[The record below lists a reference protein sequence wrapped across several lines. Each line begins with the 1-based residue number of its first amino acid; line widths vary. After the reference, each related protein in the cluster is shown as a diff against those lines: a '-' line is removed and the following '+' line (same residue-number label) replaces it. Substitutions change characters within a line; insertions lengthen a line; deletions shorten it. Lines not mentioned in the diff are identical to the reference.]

1 MKCAGFF
8 SGIGGIELAF
18 RKQGFNV
25 VYSNEIDKNAVA
37 TYENNH
43 KIKVDNRDIRDIQI
57 SEIPDFDIMLAGFPC
72 QPFSLAGYQQGFD
85 DEKGR
90 GTLFFELERIFKAK
104 KPKIIFLE
112 NVKNLVTHDNGN
124 TFIVILKKLKEAG
137 YYIQYKVLNAMD
149 YGNIPQNRERIY
161 IVAFQ
166 DKKQYQHFEFPA
178 PINLTT
184 KLSDL
189 IDFDTKQEERYY
201 YTARSCNFYDTL
213 IKQMTN
219 PNSVYQWRR
228 VYVRENKSGVV
239 PTLTAN
245 MGTGGH
251 NVPLIISRHG
261 IRKLT
266 PMECFKIQGFPFDF
280 VLPENVSNSQLYK
293 QAGNSVAVSVIERIV
308 QEIKKQN
315 P

>member
-8 SGIGGIELAF
+8 SGVGGIELAF
-18 RKQGFNV
+18 SKQGFDII
-25 VYSNEIDKNAVA
+25 YSNEIDKYAVA

-57 SEIPDFDIMLAGFPC
+57 SEIPDFDVMLAGFPC
-72 QPFSLAGYQQGFD
+72 QPFSLAGYQQGFND
-85 DEKGR
+85 NKGR

-112 NVKNLVTHDNGN
+112 NVKNLLTHDNGN
-124 TFIVILKKLKEAG
+124 TFKVILNKLESFG
-137 YYIQYKVLNAMD
+137 YYVKYKILNAMG

-161 IVAFQ
+161 IIAFQ
-166 DKKQYQHFEFPA
+166 DKKQYEQFDFPA
-178 PINLTT
+178 PIKLTT

-189 IDFDTKQEERYY
+189 IDFNTKQEEKYY
-201 YTARSCNFYDTL
+201 YTPHNCAFYDILT
-213 IKQMTN
+213 KQMTN
-219 PNSVYQWRR
+219 SNSIYQWRR

-251 NVPLIISRHG
+251 NVPLIISKHG

-266 PMECFKIQGFPFDF
+266 PTECFKIQGFLNDF

-293 QAGNSVAVSVIERIV
+293 QAGNSVAVSVIERIA

-315 P
+315 R